1 MCGWFLLLILFVWP
15 WFNPIPFSRSHFVKR
30 FAKSSSLR
38 ELSGQ
43 QSIFLRFHFANQ
55 KKLTHGTPR
64 LIEINIGRNRNQS
77 VLFSSGCLIFN
88 NVQIWS
94 FVTRGQRHLWEYY
107 HENGATKI
115 AHLILSSFPSFVQI
129 NIKTTSYRM
138 SVAPWDCFK
147 GFECALKALKIL
159 HTYITTDTLTD

>member
-1 MCGWFLLLILFVWP
+1 MHFVFDSEVCGWFLLLILFVWP

-55 KKLTHGTPR
+55 KTDTGNSKTYWDKYW
-64 LIEINIGRNRNQS
+64 NQS

-107 HENGATKI
+107 HENGGTQI
-115 AHLILSSFPSFVQI
+115 AHLISSSFPSFVQI
-129 NIKTTSYRM
+129 DIIILVNIFLLFLLTTWNH
-138 SVAPWDCFK
+138 VWV
-147 GFECALKALKIL
+147 L
-159 HTYITTDTLTD
+159 YICI